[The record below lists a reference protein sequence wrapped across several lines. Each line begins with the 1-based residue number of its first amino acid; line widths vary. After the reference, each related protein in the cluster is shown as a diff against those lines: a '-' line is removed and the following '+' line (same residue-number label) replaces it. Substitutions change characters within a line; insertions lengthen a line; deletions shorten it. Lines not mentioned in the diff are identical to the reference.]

1 MTPTQHIPRLTFR
14 LFAVFF
20 MGLALAACQTSR
32 KALDLETIVTLD
44 LYTGKDVNPDADSR
58 PSPVVVRVFKL
69 TDDRRFK
76 RADFLSLYESAD
88 NRLGDNLLG
97 VVTLKELAP
106 GEVRQEVIKL
116 TDEARFIGIMAEF
129 SNYTNAKPLL
139 ALEVVPHSN
148 NKYEVSLSK
157 ASVSRVER

>member
-1 MTPTQHIPRLTFR
+1 MRHPKYPHWINVKLIA
-14 LFAVFF
+14 LILMGVF
-20 MGLALAACQTSR
+20 LASCQTSR
-32 KALDLETIVTLD
+32 KALDLETIATLD
-44 LYTGKDVNPDADSR
+44 IYTERDVNPDADNR
-58 PSPVVVRVFKL
+58 ASPVVVKVFKL

-76 RADFLSLYESAD
+76 RADFLSLYEGAD

-116 TDEARFIGIMAEF
+116 PDGTRFIGIMAEF

-139 ALEVVPHSN
+139 ALEIIPHSN